1 MGMTR
6 RQIGLLPRGPWW
18 RGLTLRS
25 GEKEGSVSLRE
36 SGLGAMGAAL
46 GCGAGRPVPRN
57 RAGIRE
63 MTSTQSSAQ
72 REKAR
77 FSKAEAPQREGGV
90 TFSRKLT
97 KEVRG

>member
-1 MGMTR
+1 MG
-6 RQIGLLPRGPWW
+6 
-18 RGLTLRS
+18 
-25 GEKEGSVSLRE
+25 EV
-36 SGLGAMGAAL
+36 L
-46 GCGAGRPVPRN
+46 GCRAGRPVPRN

-90 TFSRKLT
+90 TFSRKLI